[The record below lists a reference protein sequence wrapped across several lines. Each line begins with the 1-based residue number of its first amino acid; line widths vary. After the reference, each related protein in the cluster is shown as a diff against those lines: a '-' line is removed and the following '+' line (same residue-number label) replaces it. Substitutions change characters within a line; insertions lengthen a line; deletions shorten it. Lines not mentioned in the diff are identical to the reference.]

1 MKNLYK
7 IINQFNC
14 IFGHK
19 PKIIPS
25 SITYDH
31 LYLQMDYPD
40 LPVIESDA
48 TNYPDWN
55 NNTISTDRNNYGMVS
70 IWVEHDDHKPNERPK
85 FRLWHDN
92 IYNNPHTMPN
102 YDYAKT
108 FWKAIETY
116 YGCKA
121 EILCGDT
128 EVYLSD
134 KLMQKFI
141 QLCKNTILQEK
152 QYISIHSN
160 LEDINRAATDITNTY
175 HMLCMLEKEMEF
187 RSKIQE
193 LTG

>member
-1 MKNLYK
+1 MENLYK
-7 IINQFNC
+7 IINQFNR

-19 PKIIPS
+19 PKIILS

-40 LPVIESDA
+40 LPVMESNA
-48 TNYPDWN
+48 TNYPNWN
-55 NNTISTDRNNYGMVS
+55 KNAISTDRNNYGMVS
-70 IWVEHDDHKPNERPK
+70 IWVKHDDHKPNERPK
-85 FRLWHDN
+85 FQLWHDN
-92 IYNNPHTMPN
+92 IYNNPYTMPN

-116 YGCKA
+116 YGNKA

-152 QYISIHSN
+152 QYISTHSN
-160 LEDINRAATDITNTY
+160 LEDINRAAADITSTY